1 MSCHWIYQTN
11 LFCPCLP
18 CFLPEFLIALLQW
31 FWMVV
36 TIPLGILRNYL
47 SWSRDK
53 HFVLIA
59 MFLMSVKKHDSLGF
73 THNTTWF
80 CLPLSLYV
88 DSVGLVVS
96 LPQEENSV
104 RPHNE
109 WSGSILGSR
118 RSCGHFKS
126 QTVSIQYWIHPVLS
140 PWAER
145 DRKGLAWPALLSASS
160 QLPGLGRYLM
170 LSLFLWPRSWV
181 SQRLFLHKWG
191 LFTSNCLEKSKLS
204 SILDH
209 CSFLSPWK
217 FSNSPLASFG

>member
-1 MSCHWIYQTN
+1 MSCHWIHQTN

-31 FWMVV
+31 FRMVV
-36 TIPLGILRNYL
+36 TIPLGILRNYF
-47 SWSRDK
+47 SWYRDK
-53 HFVLIA
+53 HFILIA
-59 MFLMSVKKHDSLGF
+59 MFLMSVKKHESLGF

-80 CLPLSLYV
+80 CLPLSLY
-88 DSVGLVVS
+88 SVGLVVS
-96 LPQEENSV
+96 LTRQENSI

-109 WSGSILGSR
+109 WPGSLLGSR

-126 QTVSIQYWIHPVLS
+126 QTVSIQYWIRPVLC

-170 LSLFLWPRSWV
+170 LSLFLWPWSWV
-181 SQRLFLHKWG
+181 SQRLFLHEWG
-191 LFTSNCLEKSKLS
+191 LFTSSCLEKSKLS

-217 FSNSPLASFG
+217 SSNSPLASFS

>member
-1 MSCHWIYQTN
+1 
-11 LFCPCLP
+11 
-18 CFLPEFLIALLQW
+18 
-31 FWMVV
+31 
-36 TIPLGILRNYL
+36 
-47 SWSRDK
+47 
-53 HFVLIA
+53 
-59 MFLMSVKKHDSLGF
+59 MSVKKHDSLGF

-109 WSGSILGSR
+109 WSGSISGSR

-126 QTVSIQYWIHPVLS
+126 QTVSIQYWMHPGLS
-140 PWAER
+140 PWAEG

-181 SQRLFLHKWG
+181 SQRLFLQPAPSFRSLEGHG
-191 LFTSNCLEKSKLS
+191 PSCLWAFAHINS
-204 SILDH
+204 SVWII
-209 CSFLSPWK
+209 P
-217 FSNSPLASFG
+217 ASFHLINWDSSWLKVHFLLLDPPSRSFSKKCVPWPWIVYLMCVLSCSALSYSLWPHGR